1 MQTTLLRLLPPPL
14 RSAAT
19 PGRIALAAQFG
30 RFGAVGLIGLV
41 IDTATVYAARGAL
54 GLYGAGL
61 FAYVVTATFNWAL
74 NRIWTFKGTGSGPL
88 VRQWAL
94 FMVANLG
101 GFVLNRGTYAAL
113 VTFMPA
119 AAAEPVI
126 ATAAGAVAGMLVN
139 FNLSRRLV
147 FR

>member
-1 MQTTLLRLLPPPL
+1 MQTILLSLLPPPL
-14 RSAAT
+14 RRGAT
-19 PGRIALAAQFG
+19 PERIALAVQFA
-30 RFGAVGLIGLV
+30 RFGTVGLIGLV
-41 IDTATVYAARGAL
+41 IDTATVYATRHAL

-61 FAYVVTATFNWAL
+61 LAYVVTASVNWAL
-74 NRIWTFKGTGSGPL
+74 NRVWTFRGMGSGSL
-88 VRQWAL
+88 VRQWAM

-113 VTFMPA
+113 VTFLPA

-126 ATAAGAVAGMLVN
+126 ATAAGSVAGMLVN